1 MFIYVCISVLYFIF
15 FVYQLKNSLTMAV
28 DLFVKKTE
36 LHTFKRN
43 NKSAAA
49 EEFTKLGTV
58 EPRSMYQVPLYAA
71 YHCAIYVCPTGL
83 P

>member
-1 MFIYVCISVLYFIF
+1 MPDF
-15 FVYQLKNSLTMAV
+15 FTQLKNSLTMAV
-28 DLFVKKTE
+28 DLYVKKKE
-36 LHTFKRN
+36 LQTFKRS
-43 NKSAAA
+43 NKSIAA

-58 EPRSMYQVPLYAA
+58 EPNSSYNIPLYAA